1 MLNKKTKE
9 KYYIYLV
16 TNALAKPEIEVIKN
30 PSERL
35 KDIANF
41 NKILNLFEKMQ
52 GDFNIDLVTLNLDFR
67 K

>member
-1 MLNKKTKE
+1 M
-9 KYYIYLV
+9 
-16 TNALAKPEIEVIKN
+16 TNALTKPEIEVIKN

-35 KDIANF
+35 KDITNF

-52 GDFNIDLVTLNLDFR
+52 GDFNLDLVTLNLDFR